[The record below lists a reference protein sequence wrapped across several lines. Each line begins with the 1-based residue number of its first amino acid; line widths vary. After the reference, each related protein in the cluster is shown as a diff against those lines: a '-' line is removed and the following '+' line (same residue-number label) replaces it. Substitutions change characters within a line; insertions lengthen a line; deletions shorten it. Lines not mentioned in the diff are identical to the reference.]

1 MNEKDLK
8 RFERILRGQRDE
20 VLAEVSSIQDSNLHR
35 SLRDDSG
42 EISGYSTHMADM
54 ASDEEALTM
63 NLRILATEENILE
76 QLDEALDKIER
87 GTYGVCETC
96 GKPIGKVR
104 LTAIPFARLCI
115 SCRQHKEAGR

>member
-20 VLAEVSSIQDSNLHR
+20 VRAEVSSIQDTNLHR

-54 ASDEEALTM
+54 ASDEEALAM

-76 QLDEALDKIER
+76 QLDQAIDKIER
-87 GTYGVCETC
+87 GTYGTCESC
-96 GKPIGKVR
+96 RKPIGKAR
-104 LTAIPFARLCI
+104 LTALPFARLCI
-115 SCRQHKEAGR
+115 DCRQHKEAGR